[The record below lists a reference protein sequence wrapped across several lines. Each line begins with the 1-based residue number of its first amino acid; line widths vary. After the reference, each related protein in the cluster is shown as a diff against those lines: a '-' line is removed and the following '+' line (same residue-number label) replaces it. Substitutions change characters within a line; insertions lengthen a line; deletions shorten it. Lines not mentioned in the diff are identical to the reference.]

1 MTFTG
6 VPEIG
11 KHDRVREARFREGR
25 QEISE
30 EVIVTKTILDR
41 LRPSTRSLFLR
52 VVIAALVAAP
62 ALAAAD
68 EGCETLNGDVA
79 LVGVQGSPIDIT
91 GVDAI
96 AYRHVGAEVVVYER
110 TQADA
115 AQLVAELAA
124 LGETNP
130 SLLDEKTWLVAQAPG
145 CKTRP
150 GKTCGGACPGKQ
162 TCKRVKKPGRDICQC
177 MLGPS
182 PGPGPRLLGELA
194 SQSAP

>member
-11 KHDRVREARFREGR
+11 KPRRVREATFREGR

-30 EVIVTKTILDR
+30 EVIVTKTTIDR
-41 LRPSTRSLFLR
+41 LRRSTLSPLLL

-79 LVGVQGSPIDIT
+79 FVGVKGLRIDV
-91 GVDAI
+91 GAVDAI

-115 AQLVAELAA
+115 AALVADLAA
-124 LGETNP
+124 SGVTNP

-145 CKTRP
+145 CKMRP
-150 GKTCGGACPGKQ
+150 GNTCGGACPGKQ
-162 TCKRVKKPGRDICQC
+162 TCKRVKKPGKDICQC

-182 PGPGPRLLGELA
+182 PGPGPRLLGEVT